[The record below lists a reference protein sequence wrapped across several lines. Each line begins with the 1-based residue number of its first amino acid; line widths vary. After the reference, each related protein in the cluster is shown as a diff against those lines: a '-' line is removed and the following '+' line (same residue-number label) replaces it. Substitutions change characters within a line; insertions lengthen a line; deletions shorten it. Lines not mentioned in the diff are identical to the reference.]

1 MIGKRYILLPVCSL
15 TIFIIVVLGFNNILV
30 PLDMEIIKI
39 VQSLETPILT
49 KILALLTNISDT
61 IQNIII
67 TTVIVIVLYLKKYK
81 QEALYLTISMLTCSL
96 LVMGIKNFI
105 QRPRPQIHRLAEISG
120 YSFPSGHTVSATILY
135 FSMALI
141 IVKIYQ
147 QLTKQVT
154 LTIATIGIIF
164 IIFSR
169 IYLGV
174 HYPTDTIAGAALGI
188 TVVVFYYWVFYKSPL
203 YKYGEK

>member
-81 QEALYLTISMLTCSL
+81 QEALYLTISMLTCRL
-96 LVMGIKNFI
+96 LVMGIKNFTN
-105 QRPRPQIHRLAEISG
+105 S
-120 YSFPSGHTVSATILY
+120 
-135 FSMALI
+135 
-141 IVKIYQ
+141 
-147 QLTKQVT
+147 
-154 LTIATIGIIF
+154 
-164 IIFSR
+164 
-169 IYLGV
+169 
-174 HYPTDTIAGAALGI
+174 
-188 TVVVFYYWVFYKSPL
+188 
-203 YKYGEK
+203 